1 MLMLLVLQIGGWY
14 ERRCPLVTTSSLM
27 HCFSH
32 FEVEEFIRKENVY
45 RSTSYIERIYSNL
58 QSRGRSI

>member
-1 MLMLLVLQIGGWY
+1 MLLVLQIGGWY

-27 HCFSH
+27 HCFSSH

-45 RSTSYIERIYSNL
+45 
-58 QSRGRSI
+58 

>member
-1 MLMLLVLQIGGWY
+1 MLLVLQIGGWY

-45 RSTSYIERIYSNL
+45 
-58 QSRGRSI
+58 